1 MSKTVIDQCLQLAP
15 AKVQAL
21 FITCAE
27 LGTDNHKLISF
38 EQAFERVWQG
48 LLALNQQLA
57 AAKITRGKTIN
68 SPNGEAQ
75 GKTWQR
81 DRAFLVAVARL
92 ELTQKA
98 LIDAL
103 LALGRADAA
112 VRRWR
117 HTFSLNEEG
126 QVLVTN
132 NLCCSYE
139 LYEQAAADSAEAG
152 LYLAEVKAAAW
163 AKGNIG
169 LEHLRHTP
177 PGFNRTW
184 VLKFHRDDDKHEKY
198 TLFGEESLTPPIGPY
213 LSNWEV
219 EQAIELI
226 GASKF
231 ANSSGWV
238 AVYDPARDHTGP
250 KHYFRKGKRLV
261 ERAA

>member
-27 LGTDNHKLISF
+27 LGTHNHQLISF
-38 EQAFERVWQG
+38 EQAFDGVWQG

-57 AAKITRGKTIN
+57 AAKTARGETI
-68 SPNGEAQ
+68 PNPIGEAQ

-98 LIDAL
+98 LIGAL
-103 LALGRADAA
+103 VKLERADAS
-112 VRRWR
+112 VRHWR
-117 HTFSLNEEG
+117 HSFDLNEEG
-126 QVLVTN
+126 LVLVTN

-152 LYLAEVKAAAW
+152 LYIAEVKAGAW

-177 PGFNRTW
+177 PGFNRNW
-184 VLKFHRDDDKHEKY
+184 VLKFRRDDDEPVKY
-198 TLFGEESLTPPIGPY
+198 TLFGEESLTPPNGPY
-213 LSNWEV
+213 LSGWDV
-219 EQAIELI
+219 DRAVELI

-231 ANSSGWV
+231 ADSSGWV
-238 AVYDPARDHTGP
+238 AVYNPARDHTGP
-250 KHYFRKGKRLV
+250 KHYFRKGKRL
-261 ERAA
+261 EEIAA